1 MANAGSDALLRIR
14 ELCVSACRQTG
25 CNFVLD
31 DVPVRSEKTVL
42 ETKNVDDDL
51 SDRRVPR
58 TPMVSLHNRCFL
70 SLPSEFES
78 GVEEQGSPALR
89 LLPPS
94 ALNPIYVEGR
104 SRLFTKL
111 SLLRPSGWR
120 WAESLGSS

>member
-58 TPMVSLHNRCFL
+58 TPMVSLHKMSFIV
-70 SLPSEFES
+70 SW
-78 GVEEQGSPALR
+78 
-89 LLPPS
+89 
-94 ALNPIYVEGR
+94 
-104 SRLFTKL
+104 SRLGPHA
-111 SLLRPSGWR
+111 RPSRRTLYRLSQQWPGIR
-120 WAESLGSS
+120 AMLVSCLRSK